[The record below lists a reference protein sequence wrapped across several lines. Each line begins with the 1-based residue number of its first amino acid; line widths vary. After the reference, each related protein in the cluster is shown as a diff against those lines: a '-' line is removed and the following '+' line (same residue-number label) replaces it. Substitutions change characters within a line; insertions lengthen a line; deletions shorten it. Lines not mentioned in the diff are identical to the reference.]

1 MDKASIRQS
10 MRIRRKALAHDEKA
24 SADASICRR
33 LVARLRGLSPVA
45 VYLSSP
51 DEIDLTALIS
61 ELLKS
66 GATLVAPRWNGS
78 SYDLARLDGIG
89 SGDLQ
94 RGPMG
99 ILEPKSSNIVPPSD
113 VAAWV
118 VPGLAFS
125 RDGRRIGYGG
135 GWYDRL
141 LSGAAADAPRIGVAY
156 SFQVVES
163 LPVEPYDIS
172 LTEVVVSVEPVA

>member
-1 MDKASIRQS
+1 
-10 MRIRRKALAHDEKA
+10 MRIRRKALARGEKA

-33 LVARLRGLSPVA
+33 LVARLHGLSPVA
-45 VYLSSP
+45 VYMSSP

-66 GATLVAPRWNGS
+66 GATLVAPRWNGL
-78 SYDLARLDGIG
+78 SYDLARLDGMG
-89 SGDLQ
+89 SDDL
-94 RGPMG
+94 RKGPMG
-99 ILEPKSSNIVPPSD
+99 ILEPISNSILSPSD
-113 VAAWV
+113 VAAWI

-125 RDGRRIGYGG
+125 KDGRRIGYGG

-141 LSGAAADAPRIGVAY
+141 LSGAAANAPRIGVAY

-163 LPVEPYDIS
+163 LPAEPHDIL
-172 LTEVVVSVEPVA
+172 LTEVVDEA

>member
-10 MRIRRKALAHDEKA
+10 MRIKRRALSRDEKA
-24 SADASICRR
+24 SADSSICRK
-33 LVARLRGLSPVA
+33 LAARLRGLSPVA
-45 VYLSSP
+45 VYMSSR

-61 ELLKS
+61 QLLKS
-66 GATLVAPRWNGS
+66 GVALVAPRWNGS
-78 SYDLARLDGIG
+78 SYDLAQLEGIG
-89 SGDLQ
+89 PDDL
-94 RGPMG
+94 RKGPMG
-99 ILEPKSSNIVPPSD
+99 ILEPRSDIIVPPSD

-125 RDGRRIGYGG
+125 KDGRRIGYGG

-163 LPVEPYDIS
+163 LPAEHHDVL
-172 LTEVVVSVEPVA
+172 LTEVVDEA

>member
-10 MRIRRKALAHDEKA
+10 MRSKRRALARDEKA
-24 SADASICRR
+24 SADSLICGR
-33 LVARLRGLSPVA
+33 LITRLRGLSPVA

-61 ELLKS
+61 DLLKS
-66 GATLVAPRWNGS
+66 GTILVAPRWNGS
-78 SYDLARLDGIG
+78 SYDLARLDGMG
-89 SGDLQ
+89 PDNL
-94 RGPMG
+94 RKGPMG
-99 ILEPKSSNIVPPSD
+99 ILEPRSDVLVSSSD

-125 RDGRRIGYGG
+125 KDGRRIGYGG

-141 LSGAAADAPRIGVAY
+141 LFGAASSAPRIGVAY

-163 LPVEPYDIS
+163 LPAEPHDIL
-172 LTEVVVSVEPVA
+172 LTEVVDEA